1 MKLPQ
6 FIILAIVL
14 LFTSCTNKQKIK
26 SDELVLPNPGQIGI
40 YYFRTPLHCETCYAI
55 ENMIHDELNGKYAE
69 KVKEGKIVFRQYN
82 LDDPGVADFALKF
95 NVVFKSVIIL
105 KDDQKIDLTNDLF
118 LYILPKPEKCKAL
131 FEETLDKL

>member
-1 MKLPQ
+1 MKLLQ
-6 FIILAIVL
+6 LIILVVVL
-14 LFTSCTNKQKIK
+14 LFTSCSNKQKIK
-26 SDELVLPNPGQIGI
+26 SDELVLPKSGQIGI
-40 YYFRTPLHCETCYAI
+40 YYFRTPLHCETCDAI
-55 ENMIHDELNGKYAE
+55 EKLIHGELTGKYAE

-82 LDDPGVADFALKF
+82 LDDLGVSDFALKF

>member
-6 FIILAIVL
+6 FIILAVVL
-14 LFTSCTNKQKIK
+14 SFTSCTSKQKIK
-26 SDELVLPNPGQIGI
+26 SDELILPSPGQIGI
-40 YYFRTPLHCETCYAI
+40 YYFRTPLHCETCDAI
-55 ENMIHDELNGKYAE
+55 EKMIANELSGKYAE

-82 LDDPGVADFALKF
+82 LDDPGVSDFALKF

-105 KDDQKIDLTNDLF
+105 KNDQKIDLTNDLF
-118 LYILPKPEKCKAL
+118 LYILPRPEKCREL